1 MLIPSRFPI
10 LALIGAINLAS
21 AGSLAAQRADW
32 ETKEM
37 RGVGVEEQLGATV
50 PLDLE
55 FFDPEG
61 NQVRLGDLFDGER
74 PTVLTLNYAN
84 CPQLCGLQL
93 NGFIESLN
101 EMEQWSV
108 GEQFQVITVSLDPNE
123 TDEMAQGFRERVLG
137 GYDRPEAR
145 AGWSFL
151 RGTGKDVRLLADTV
165 GFHYN
170 SFEDKGQFA
179 HTAAIMLLDPKG
191 AVSRYLYGIDYPPAT
206 LRLSLAETASSKYVS
221 TVDALILRCFLYD
234 AASGTFVADAW
245 KLTRIVLS
253 IMAVI
258 FFAFL
263 GWLFRTE
270 HRVRKQTSA

>member
-1 MLIPSRFPI
+1 MMMAF
-10 LALIGAINLAS
+10 G
-21 AGSLAAQRADW
+21 GSLAAQRADW
-32 ETKEM
+32 ETKDM
-37 RGVGVEEQLGATV
+37 AGVGIEEQLGATV
-50 PLDLE
+50 PMDLE
-55 FFDPEG
+55 FVDPEG
-61 NQVRLGDLFDGER
+61 TMVRLGDLFDGER

-93 NGFIESLN
+93 NGFIKSLN
-101 EMEQWSV
+101 QMEQWSV

-123 TDEMAQGFRERVLG
+123 TDTMAVGFRDRVLG

-151 RGTGKDVRLLADTV
+151 RGSNEDVRLLADTV

-170 SFEDKGQFA
+170 SIEDKGQFA
-179 HTAAIMLLDPKG
+179 HTAAIMLLDPNGK
-191 AVSRYLYGIDYPPAT
+191 VSRYLYGIEYPPAT
-206 LRLSLAETASSKYVS
+206 LRLSLAETASSKFVS

-253 IMAVI
+253 ILAAI
-258 FFAFL
+258 LFAFL
-263 GWLFRTE
+263 GWLFLMER
-270 HRVRKQTSA
+270 RVRKQTSA